1 MFAMKTIIWVL
12 FLCLALDNLS
22 EAFVCT
28 KDFCANRVCEP
39 ITDCGGPNQGLR
51 PGVCGCCQQCVTL
64 LGNVLY
70 LLLFTTKK
78 KK

>member
-1 MFAMKTIIWVL
+1 MSAIKAIICVL
-12 FLCLALDNLS
+12 FLYIALSNLS

-28 KDFCANRVCEP
+28 KDFCANVTCEP
-39 ITDCGGPNQGLR
+39 ITDCEGPKQGLR

-70 LLLFTTKK
+70 LYY
-78 KK
+78 